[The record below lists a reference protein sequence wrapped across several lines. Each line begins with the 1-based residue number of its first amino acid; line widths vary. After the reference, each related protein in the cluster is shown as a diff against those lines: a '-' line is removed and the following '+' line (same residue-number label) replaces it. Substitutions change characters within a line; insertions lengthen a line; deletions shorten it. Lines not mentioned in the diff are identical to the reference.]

1 MSALIRHSSIMSIY
15 PNSRGFAF
23 VLFEGAL
30 APLDWGL
37 VEVRGADKNRECL
50 RRIGVLMGRY
60 EPAAVI
66 LQKTD
71 VDRAYRAQRI
81 RSLNEAIA
89 ALAETQGISVFT
101 YSRARVR
108 DCFAY
113 LGVPTKQHI
122 AEVIAKHIPAFERYL
137 PPQRKRWRS
146 EDFRMGL
153 FDAAALGSAFFQASE
168 RLKDRVVLA

>member
-1 MSALIRHSSIMSIY
+1 MSAPIRYSSIMAVY

-37 VEVRGADKNRECL
+37 VEIRGQDKNRECL
-50 RRIGVLMGRY
+50 RRIGVLFGSY
-60 EPAAVI
+60 EPAALI
-66 LQKTD
+66 LQEMAG
-71 VDRAYRAQRI
+71 DRAYRAQRI

-89 ALAETQGISVFT
+89 TLAETQGISVFT

-108 DCFAY
+108 ECFEH
-113 LGVPTKQHI
+113 LGAPTKQYI

-137 PPQRKRWRS
+137 PPPRKRWRS

-153 FDAAALGSAFFQASE
+153 FDAAALGLTFFQASE
-168 RLKDRVVLA
+168 RVKDRAVLA